1 MVKNIVSIICGVTL
15 ALMLSFFANS
25 NALMNLRF
33 HLGLYDIP
41 AEEKQVEDTLKLF
54 NRNFATLFNTGGD
67 LSVALNEFPAA
78 NMIKRRVVQEIND
91 WAGNNKVL
99 VYDKDVFEI
108 ETIILLSPGRAL
120 AVTREVWFL
129 NVQNRE
135 NRREKSG
142 VKASPIRV
150 RYFLKKIDSKWRVI
164 EYEVFGKDDDIPVMN
179 TDRIWL

>member
-1 MVKNIVSIICGVTL
+1 MVKNIVSIICGVIL
-15 ALMLSFFANS
+15 ALMLSFFTNN
-25 NALMNLRF
+25 NALVNLRF
-33 HLGLYDIP
+33 HLGLYDTT

-99 VYDKDVFEI
+99 VYDKDVFELEKI
-108 ETIILLSPGRAL
+108 HLLSPGRAL
-120 AVTREVWFL
+120 AVAREVWFL
-129 NVQNRE
+129 NVQNRDT
-135 NRREKSG
+135 RREKSG

-150 RYFLKKIDSKWRVI
+150 RYLLKKIGNKWGVI
-164 EYEVFGKDDDIPVMN
+164 EYEVFGKDDTVPVMN
-179 TDRIWL
+179 TDRMWL